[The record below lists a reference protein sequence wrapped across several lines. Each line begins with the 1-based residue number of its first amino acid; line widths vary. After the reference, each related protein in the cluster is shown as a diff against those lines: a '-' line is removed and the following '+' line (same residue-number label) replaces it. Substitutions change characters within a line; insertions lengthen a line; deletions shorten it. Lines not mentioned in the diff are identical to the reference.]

1 MAFGSFFKKI
11 INGAKNIIG
20 KVVPAVKKGLD
31 AVSKIAPKI
40 AAGATAFGG
49 PIGATIGTV
58 ADTVGRVAGGFSQ
71 FLNNPTSSNQLK
83 SSNNMRLARG
93 STLLGEERLGA
104 NGSGIRDSTL
114 LGGGAGRFAV
124 PMLK

>member
-58 ADTVGRVAGGFSQ
+58 ADTVGKVAGGFSQ
-71 FLNNPTSSNQLK
+71 FLSNPTSKPPLPTN
-83 SSNNMRLARG
+83 
-93 STLLGEERLGA
+93 RLGA
-104 NGSGIRDSTL
+104 N
-114 LGGGAGRFAV
+114 GAGRFAV